1 MLSLFNLAAQAP
13 KGNMLS
19 SLLMMVGVIVL
30 MYFMMIRPQKKQQ
43 AKMKET
49 MDALKVGDQIV
60 TRSGV
65 RGRIVKLDDVSFVL
79 ETGEQNTQI
88 EFLRDALMYVVT
100 PAQSHEENHDEVEE
114 QEKQD

>member
-1 MLSLFNLAAQAP
+1 MISLFNLAAQAP

-49 MDALKVGDQIV
+49 MDSLKVGDQIV

-65 RGRIVKLDDVSFVL
+65 RGKIVKLDDVAFVL
-79 ETGEQNTQI
+79 ETGDKNTQI

-100 PAQSHEENHDEVEE
+100 PVDSHEEVTEEVKDEE
-114 QEKQD
+114 QQD